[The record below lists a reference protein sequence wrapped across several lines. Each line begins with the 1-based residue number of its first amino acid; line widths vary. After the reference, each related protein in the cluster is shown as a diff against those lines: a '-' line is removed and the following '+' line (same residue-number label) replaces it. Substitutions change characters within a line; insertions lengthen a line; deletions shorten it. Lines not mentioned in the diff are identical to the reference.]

1 MNTHRR
7 INMSSVATSGKRLSK
22 NDEHEASR
30 LYKEAHTALE
40 AIAVIIARTLGVQLD
55 GNHKVMFAPSDH
67 ASTSSGTWEN
77 KVLTFKGIEIFCS
90 SSGCG
95 CYDNNTQECFPC

>member
-1 MNTHRR
+1 
-7 INMSSVATSGKRLSK
+7 MSTVATSGIRLSK
-22 NDEHEASR
+22 NDEQEASR

-40 AIAVIIARTLGVQLD
+40 ALAVIVARTLGVKLD

-67 ASTSSGTWEN
+67 ASTPSGAREN

-95 CYDNNTQECFPC
+95 CYDYDSQECFPC